1 MSVAGVVARVV
12 VSFRSVLLA
21 FGLTLQPCALL
32 GAQEHE
38 QVPEKLSGVTLV
50 SASDARALL
59 GKASF
64 IDTRI
69 LHDYLA
75 GHLPGALPIPYK
87 EISAR
92 SPKFNPAEDAVAEF
106 LERLGK
112 FVPDKA
118 AVLVFY
124 CNGPSCWKSYKA
136 SKVALNAGY
145 SNVHWL
151 HEGLAGWQ
159 SQAFELVQE

>member
-1 MSVAGVVARVV
+1 MIFATGIVSRVV
-12 VSFRSVLLA
+12 VSFRPVLLA
-21 FGLTLQPCALL
+21 FGLLVQPCALL

-38 QVPEKLSGVTLV
+38 QVPEKLSGVRLV
-50 SASDARALL
+50 LASDARALL

-75 GHLPGALPIPYK
+75 GHLPGALHIPYK
-87 EISAR
+87 EVSAR
-92 SPKFNPAEDAVAEF
+92 SPKFDPTKDRVSAF

-112 FVPDKA
+112 FVPDKT

-136 SKVALNAGY
+136 SKVALDAGY
-145 SNVHWL
+145 ANVH
-151 HEGLAGWQ
+151 
-159 SQAFELVQE
+159 